1 ALLFASCEDDF
12 LDTIPSEFISSDKI
26 DEVTQI
32 NPNIQ
37 EGTVRGLY
45 ATMITA
51 GSGGTTQ
58 HDDFGQKSWD
68 IYMDMLSSDMVLAA
82 SNYGWYSGIAEMQA
96 TIDYTANENYMP
108 WRYYYRI
115 ILSANN
121 IISGL
126 GGNDVIPETDEGKY
140 NMGQAKAMR
149 AHSYF
154 N

>member
-1 ALLFASCEDDF
+1 MKSKILIAAFTGALLFASCEDDF

-96 TIDYTANENYMP
+96 TIDY
-108 WRYYYRI
+108 
-115 ILSANN
+115 
-121 IISGL
+121 
-126 GGNDVIPETDEGKY
+126 
-140 NMGQAKAMR
+140 
-149 AHSYF
+149 
-154 N
+154 